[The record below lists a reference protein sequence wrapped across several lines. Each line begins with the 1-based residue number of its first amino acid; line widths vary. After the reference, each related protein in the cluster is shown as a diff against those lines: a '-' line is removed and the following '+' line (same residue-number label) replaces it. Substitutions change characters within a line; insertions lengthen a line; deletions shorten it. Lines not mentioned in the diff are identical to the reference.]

1 MARKKRKSPN
11 GITLIKKANNLIE
24 SRYKFDIWETRF
36 FLSVLSQIR
45 REDDQFHVYR
55 IRYKDVIKNFEL
67 TSGDSYEYL
76 RKAAKGLMR
85 QQFYVTYDKEGVDRE
100 TAYQIIIT
108 ADYMKAGEGKAPKR
122 TESQEYIDVQVH
134 PEMKPFLLQ
143 LQKNFTAYDL
153 KNVVKLGVY
162 PIRIYELMKQYETIG
177 WRTLDIDELKRMF
190 ELTKEY
196 KRFNDFYR
204 FVIEPAVRDINKHTD
219 LEIPAVQK
227 IKEGRRIVAL
237 KFIIRGKR
245 SPKNP
250 GQATLFTS
258 AAQKGPFLIPE
269 SIVETAEVGEPKF
282 SATESD
288 RLFSLFQEI
297 VVQKYGVTPSVFF
310 ELLKDTTEEKVR
322 QAIRVTQRAKANALI
337 KSSVAGFFIKA
348 LKTGF
353 TDEKEEAKK
362 RKLKAETEKR
372 NAVLLQNLKIKKE
385 ADINDAIREL
395 ISKEPNLTEIAIS
408 ELKQNPLSGIY
419 IEKQESELKRS
430 LKVDDFREDE
440 TLRKMVKQQIMSLRP
455 KAFEVVNK
463 DFDLAVGKLR
473 KEDFQ
478 M

>member
-1 MARKKRKSPN
+1 MARKKRKSPT

-45 REDDQFHVYR
+45 REDDKFHVYR

-85 QQFYVTYDKEGVDRE
+85 QQFYVTYDKEGVGRE

-162 PIRIYELMKQYETIG
+162 PIRVYELMKQYETIG

-219 LEIPAVQK
+219 LDITAVQK
-227 IKEGRRIVAL
+227 IKESRRIVAL

-250 GQATLFTS
+250 GQATLFPS
-258 AAQKGPFLIPE
+258 AAAAQKGPFLIPE
-269 SIVETAEVGEPKF
+269 NVVDAAGVGEEPKF
-282 SATESD
+282 SVTEGD
-288 RLFSLFQEI
+288 RMFSLFQEI
-297 VVQKYGVTPSVFF
+297 VVQKYGVTPSVFL
-310 ELLKDTTEEKVR
+310 ELLKNTTEDSVR

-353 TDEKEEAKK
+353 TDEKEEAQK
-362 RKLKAETEKR
+362 RKLKAEDEKR
-372 NAVLLQNLKIKKE
+372 HLIVLQNLKDKKE
-385 ADINDAIREL
+385 AEINDVIRKL
-395 ISKEPNLTEIAIS
+395 ISKEPTLTEIAIF

-419 IEKQESELKRS
+419 IEKKESDLKRS
-430 LKVDDFREDE
+430 LGVDDFREDE

-455 KAFEVVNK
+455 KAFEAVNK
-463 DFDLAVGKLR
+463 NFDSAIGKL
-473 KEDFQ
+473 KF
-478 M
+478 

>member
-1 MARKKRKSPN
+1 MARKKRPSSS

-24 SRYKFDIWETRF
+24 SRYKFDIWETRV

-45 REDDQFHVYR
+45 REDDEFHIYR

-67 TSGDSYEYL
+67 SSGDSYEYL

-85 QQFYVTYDKEGVDRE
+85 QQFFVTYDKEGVGRE
-100 TAYQIIIT
+100 IAYQIIIT
-108 ADYMKAGEGKAPKR
+108 ADYMAGDGNKKGGKR

-162 PIRIYELMKQYETIG
+162 PIRVYELMKQYETIG

-204 FVIEPAVRDINKHTD
+204 FVIQPAVRDINKHTD
-219 LEIPAVQK
+219 LKINDVQK
-227 IKEGRRIVAL
+227 IKEGRRVVAL
-237 KFIIRGKR
+237 KFIIEGKR

-250 GQATLFTS
+250 SQKTLFPKI
-258 AAQKGPFLIPE
+258 AAEGPFLIPDNSAEIVSEPEE
-269 SIVETAEVGEPKF
+269 SKF
-282 SATESD
+282 SMTESD

-297 VVQKYGVTPSVFF
+297 VVQKYGVTPSVF
-310 ELLKDTTEEKVR
+310 LGVLKNSTEEQVR
-322 QAIRVTQRAKANALI
+322 QAIRVTQRAKANAQI

-353 TDEKEEAKK
+353 TDEKEEASK
-362 RKLKAETEKR
+362 RKRKAEQEKKNLIR
-372 NAVLLQNLKIKKE
+372 LQQLKDKKE
-385 ADINDAIREL
+385 ADINDTIRSL
-395 ISKEPNLTEIAIS
+395 ISKEPTLTESAIAG
-408 ELKQNPLSGIY
+408 LKNNPLSGIY
-419 IEKQESELKRS
+419 IEKKESDLKRS
-430 LKVDDFREDE
+430 LVVEDFREDE
-440 TLRKMVKQQIMSLRP
+440 TLRRMVKQQIMSLKP
-455 KAFEVVNK
+455 KAFEVIAK
-463 DFDLAVGKLR
+463 KFDKAIAELKRG
-473 KEDFQ
+473 
-478 M
+478 

>member
-1 MARKKRKSPN
+1 MARKKRKSST

-24 SRYKFDIWETRF
+24 SRYKFDIWETRV

-45 REDDQFHVYR
+45 REDNEFHIYR
-55 IRYKDVIKNFEL
+55 IRYKDVINNFEL
-67 TSGDSYEYL
+67 KSGDSYEYL
-76 RKAAKGLMR
+76 RKAAKGLMS
-85 QQFYVTYDKEGVDRE
+85 QQFYVTYDKDGVGRE

-108 ADYMKAGEGKAPKR
+108 ADYMKGGSEGVPQKR
-122 TESQEYIDVQVH
+122 VESQEYIDVQVH

-204 FVIEPAVRDINKHTD
+204 FVISPAVREINKHTD
-219 LEIPAVQK
+219 LNIVDVKK
-227 IKEGRRIVAL
+227 IKEGRRVVAL
-237 KFIIRGKR
+237 KFIIQGKR

-250 GQATLFTS
+250 AQVSLFTN
-258 AAQKGPFLIPE
+258 APQKGPFLIPE
-269 SIVETAEVGEPKF
+269 SAVEDRVGEEVKF
-282 SATESD
+282 SVTESD

-297 VVQKYGVTPSVFF
+297 VVQKYGVTPSVFLS
-310 ELLKDTTEEKVR
+310 LLKNTTEKKVR
-322 QAIRVTQRAKANALI
+322 QAIRVTQRAKANAQI
-337 KSSVAGFFIKA
+337 KSNVAGFFIKA

-362 RKLKAETEKR
+362 RKEKTEKKKQ
-372 NAVLLQNLKIKKE
+372 NLLQLQKLKDQKE
-385 ADINDAIREL
+385 SDINDAIREL
-395 ISKEPNLTEIAIS
+395 LSKEPNLTEVAIAD
-408 ELKQNPLSGIY
+408 LKQNPLSGIY
-419 IEKQESELKRS
+419 IEKKELELKRA

-440 TLRKMVKQQIMSLRP
+440 TLRKMVKQQIMNMRP
-455 KAFEVVNK
+455 KLFELIIK
-463 DFDLAVGKLR
+463 TFDSAAAKF
-473 KEDFQ
+473 ED
-478 M
+478 